1 MSWKNKRILITGI
14 TGFVGSHL
22 GNHLAKEGA
31 TVYGLCRKDPDNR
44 LTKTRREI
52 NGKIKII
59 EGDILNPNS
68 LELAIN
74 ESEPEFIFHLA
85 GQSFV
90 PTSVEDPKNT
100 YMVNSVGTLN
110 ILESTRLMK
119 LDSRFVFAGTSEEYG
134 MVFASQEQYTEFQS
148 RFGNVF
154 PEPSQFPELPIKE
167 SNPLRPMSPYAV
179 AKVSGDYMTRNY
191 AMNWGLHAMVSRA
204 FNHEGSGRGKMFVTS
219 IIAKQVTSIINGIDD
234 SIIIGNVNSFRDWSH
249 VSDIVSGYCII
260 AQNGRPG
267 EVYNQGSE
275 RTSSILSYILTAL
288 HKSGMEIYRIE
299 SLQNNKIVDHPMQ
312 ITKTPIWN
320 CNFEKTKVDYLML
333 TEGLSFDL
341 SDQGIRV
348 ITSSGT
354 VSILFDSSRYRP
366 LEVPILLSDTSRLK
380 QIGFRPEKT
389 IDYIISEQL
398 NKFNHPKGGTHL

>member
-22 GNHLAKEGA
+22 GNHLTKAGA
-31 TVYGLCRKDPDNR
+31 QVYGLCRKDSNNR
-44 LTKTRREI
+44 LATTKPEVTS
-52 NGKIKII
+52 KIEII
-59 EGDILNPNS
+59 EGDILNPKS
-68 LELAIN
+68 LELAFN

-100 YMVNSVGTLN
+100 YLINSIGTLN
-110 ILESTRLMK
+110 ILESARIKK

-134 MVFASQEQYTEFQS
+134 MVFASPQQYRDFQS

-154 PEPSQFPELPIKE
+154 PEPKQFPELPIKE

-204 FNHEGSGRGKMFVTS
+204 FNHEGNGRGKMFVTS
-219 IIAKQVTSIINGIDD
+219 IIAKQVTSIINGIGD

-260 AQNGRPG
+260 AKNGRPG
-267 EVYNQGSE
+267 EVYSQGSE
-275 RTSSILSYILTAL
+275 SACSILTYILTAL

-299 SLQNNKIVDHPMQ
+299 SLQNNKIVDYPME

-320 CNFEKTKVDYLML
+320 CNFNKTKVDDLML
-333 TEGLSFDL
+333 NEGLSFDL

-348 ITSSGT
+348 ITSSRT
-354 VSILFDSSRYRP
+354 ISILFDSSRYRA

-380 QIGFRPEKT
+380 QIGFCPEKT
-389 IDYIISEQL
+389 VDYIISEQL
-398 NKFNHPKGGTHL
+398 NNFKLPKDRTNL